1 MATNN
6 PPARSLDEG
15 LHTRQGPLRTFL
27 ILARYASRTVY
38 EESIDNLRGSVLWP
52 SNFISWLGAWSR
64 HFKVEMQLS
73 SYESYLRLRAMLGFE
88 QVAVGGEM
96 VNSFREV

>member
-1 MATNN
+1 
-6 PPARSLDEG
+6 
-15 LHTRQGPLRTFL
+15 
-27 ILARYASRTVY
+27 
-38 EESIDNLRGSVLWP
+38 
-52 SNFISWLGAWSR
+52 
-64 HFKVEMQLS
+64 VEMQLS